1 MRFSFLMGLSTAATM
16 GITLTTVF
24 AETTRYTVHNG
35 DSLYSI
41 AQKYHTTV
49 SALKSANHL
58 SSDLIHPGQVLW
70 IGSSQSVGRGSEVK
84 ADSVA
89 AAKPS
94 SVSTYTVQSGDSLW
108 SISQKFHVTV
118 QSLEAWNG
126 LRSTSVIHPGEHL
139 VVSKST
145 AAKIFVLS
153 SRSSNP
159 DGSDL
164 SLAES
169 ALGFTI
175 ADYAKTLLGAPY
187 AWGGTSPAGFDCSG
201 LVQYVFAHFGISLP
215 RTSYGQFDA
224 GTPVTQSNLQP
235 GDVVFF
241 DTYGSGA
248 SHDGV
253 YIGNNQFVNAAGSA
267 VQIDSLAD
275 PYWGGHY
282 IGARRM

>member
-58 SSDLIHPGQVLW
+58 SSELIHPGQVLL
-70 IGSSQSVGRGSEVK
+70 IGSSASFGEASGLKTNSR
-84 ADSVA
+84 SVA
-89 AAKPS
+89 KSPS
-94 SVSTYTVQSGDSLW
+94 DYTYTVRSGDSLW
-108 SISQKFHVTV
+108 GISQKFHISV
-118 QSLEAWNG
+118 QSLETWNG
-126 LRSTSVIHPGEHL
+126 LDSGSVIHPGERL
-139 VVSKST
+139 TVSKPAT
-145 AAKIFVLS
+145 KISVLS
-153 SRSSNP
+153 SRSSTP
-159 DGSDL
+159 DASDL

-201 LVQYVFAHFGISLP
+201 FVQYVFAHFGISLP

-224 GTPVTQSNLQP
+224 GTPVAQTNLQP
-235 GDVVFF
+235 GDIVFF

-267 VQIDSLAD
+267 VQIDSLTD